1 MINLHTL
8 TNTIGALVLIGLAAW
23 LMWER
28 RS

>member
-1 MINLHTL
+1 MINPQTL
-8 TNTIGALVLIGLAAW
+8 VNTIGALLLIGLFAW